1 MDSVR
6 DNGTGISVHGYK
18 INNLKFAD
26 AIVLLKE
33 DRVELQGNLDRI
45 NEAGE
50 AAGLQINIEKTMTM
64 VFWQEDI
71 EDEMEIRGRSIT
83 NVTEFV
89 YLGSLL
95 TWDND
100 CTRRSRGE

>member
-26 AIVLLKE
+26 DIDLLDE
-33 DRVELQGNLDRI
+33 DRVELQGNLDLI

-50 AAGLQINIEKTMTM
+50 DAGLQINPEKTMTM
-64 VFWQEDI
+64 VFGRGHRRGTGDQGQEYGKCHRD
-71 EDEMEIRGRSIT
+71 RVPG
-83 NVTEFV
+83 
-89 YLGSLL
+89 
-95 TWDND
+95 
-100 CTRRSRGE
+100 